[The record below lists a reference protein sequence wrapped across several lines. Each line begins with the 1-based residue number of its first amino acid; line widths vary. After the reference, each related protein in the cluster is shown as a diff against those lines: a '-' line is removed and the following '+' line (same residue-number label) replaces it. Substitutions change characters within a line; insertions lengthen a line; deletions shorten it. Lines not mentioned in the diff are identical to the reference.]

1 MIEIVEPNPH
11 WVAEFQSIG
20 TRLRQG
26 LGEAAIRIDHIGST
40 AVPGL
45 CAKDVIDVQISV
57 TELAPRLA
65 SQVVRLGFVAP
76 EGLWSDHRPP
86 EANGPDTD
94 WAKLFF
100 MQAPGER
107 RTNIHVRVVGR
118 PNQRFALLFRDYLVA
133 HPPAAAAYG
142 RLKRHLAAS
151 IDDVEQYTVVKD
163 PVVDLI
169 HFAATAWAERL
180 GWQARATDA

>member
-57 TELAPRLA
+57 TELDPRLA